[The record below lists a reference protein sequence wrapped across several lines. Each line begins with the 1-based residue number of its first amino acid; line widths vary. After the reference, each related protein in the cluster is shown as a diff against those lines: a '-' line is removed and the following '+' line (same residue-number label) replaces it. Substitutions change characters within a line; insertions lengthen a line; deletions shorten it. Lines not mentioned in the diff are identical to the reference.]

1 MRNLFKLLTV
11 ILFFSCSED
20 PVIYTLTATA
30 NPAEGGSVSPSS
42 QQYDSGDV
50 ATVTATPS
58 AEYVFQSWSG
68 SASGSSLSTTVT
80 MDSDKTVVA
89 NFVKKKYALT
99 INVEGE
105 GSVTEKVIK
114 VGAATDYNSG
124 TVVELTAVQEG
135 EWFFVEWT
143 GDLTGSEN
151 PKEITIDKA
160 KTVTAVF
167 VKKQYPLTIE
177 IEGEGTVSEKVI
189 KQGLATDYNS
199 GTIVELTAEPTG
211 DWEFVE

>member
-20 PVIYTLTATA
+20 PVIYTLKATA
-30 NPAEGGSVSPSS
+30 NPVEGGSVSPSS

-50 ATVTATPS
+50 ATITATPS
-58 AEYVFQSWSG
+58 SEYVFQSWSG

-80 MDSDKTVVA
+80 MDSDKAVVA

-167 VKKQYPLTIE
+167 VKIQDPL
-177 IEGEGTVSEKVI
+177 VS
-189 KQGLATDYNS
+189 AFFWT
-199 GTIVELTAEPTG
+199 
-211 DWEFVE
+211 